1 MQVGQSVQ
9 QFCSLKMQSKV
20 KKKVSTRLSRKYSL
34 GVFFFSRKDG
44 KSFAAIFIRRKKKKL
59 YKRRQEAKQKQKL
72 FTTRIS
78 GTKLSILLDNRKKKW
93 IVRLLGD
100 GHKRSLHL
108 L

>member
-1 MQVGQSVQ
+1 LQAN
-9 QFCSLKMQSKV
+9 
-20 KKKVSTRLSRKYSL
+20 
-34 GVFFFSRKDG
+34 FFFERTAKALPQFLLDD
-44 KSFAAIFIRRKKKKL
+44 KKKKL

-72 FTTRIS
+72 FTPRIS
-78 GTKLSILLDNRKKKW
+78 GTKLSILLDNQKKNW